1 VEQLGDAVA
10 GRYLLVA
17 PMCPRAA
24 RRQYHAVD
32 LTLDRT
38 VAVRFAPRDTHDGSQ
53 RSTRHT
59 PDGLL
64 VLAAGT
70 FAGTS
75 YEVLECPGMVSL
87 AELEALAAAPCAA
100 DPQARRGPALGG
112 RRLRRTLVGA
122 LMAGAVLSAAT
133 LLTSTQR
140 TPDASPS
147 PTGPRTHVVWV
158 STAR

>member
-1 VEQLGDAVA
+1 MEHVGDAVA

-32 LTLDRT
+32 LALDRT
-38 VAVRFAPRDTHDGSQ
+38 VVVRFAPRDTHDG
-53 RSTRHT
+53 RARRTRHT
-59 PDGLL
+59 ADGLL
-64 VLAAGT
+64 VLAAGELDG
-70 FAGTS
+70 AA
-75 YEVLECPGMVSL
+75 YEVLESPEMVSL

-100 DPQARRGPALGG
+100 DPHSRRTRARGP

-122 LMAGAVLSAAT
+122 VMAGAVVSAAT
-133 LLTSTQR
+133 MLANTQR
-140 TPDASPS
+140 PVRTAPS
-147 PTGPRTHVVWV
+147 PTGPQAHAIWV